1 MVTECDDKKCF
12 MHGSLSVRGG
22 RLTGKVV
29 STKGKHTV
37 IIERSIINYMPKYRR
52 WAREH
57 SRIAAHNPACLSA
70 KLGDQ
75 VRIGETRKISKT
87 KSWTVVQ
94 VLDVLEEKKS

>member
-1 MVTECDDKKCF
+1 VVTDCDDKKCF

-22 RLTGKVV
+22 RLTGKIV

-37 IIERSIINYMPKYRR
+37 IIERSIINYIPKYRR

-57 SRIAAHNPACLSA
+57 SRIAAHNPPCVSA

-87 KSWTVVQ
+87 KSWTIVQ
-94 VLDVLEEKKS
+94 ILGQEEKK